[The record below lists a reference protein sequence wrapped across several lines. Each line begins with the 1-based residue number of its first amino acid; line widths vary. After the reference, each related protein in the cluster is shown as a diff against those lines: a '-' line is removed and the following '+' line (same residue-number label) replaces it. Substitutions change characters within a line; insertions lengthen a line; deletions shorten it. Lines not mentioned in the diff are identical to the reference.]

1 MVTLHVRV
9 WIEIIRIMCN
19 PNPSPV
25 TLHVRVWIEIVH
37 AVLVGVRYGVTL
49 HVRVWI
55 EISSGGTIRY
65 TGRGHPPRE
74 GVD

>member
-1 MVTLHVRV
+1 MKCCYEIKVSKADFVTLHVRV

-55 EISSGGTIRY
+55 EITDLRL
-65 TGRGHPPRE
+65 
-74 GVD
+74 